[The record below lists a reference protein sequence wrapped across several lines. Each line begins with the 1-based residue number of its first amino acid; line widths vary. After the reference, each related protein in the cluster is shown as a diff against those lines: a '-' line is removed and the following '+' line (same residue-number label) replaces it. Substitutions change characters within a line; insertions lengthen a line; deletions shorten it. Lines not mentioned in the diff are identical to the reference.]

1 MKPSCPLCGGYTPVP
16 MVTRKEHR
24 EIDLDGIILMRE
36 IDLDGIILM
45 KPEHLTE
52 LIAMAEEKRTD
63 ELKETLEWF
72 LKINTNGLGGS

>member
-16 MVTRKEHR
+16 MVTRKEH
-24 EIDLDGIILMRE
+24 RE

>member
-1 MKPSCPLCGGYTPVP
+1 
-16 MVTRKEHR
+16 
-24 EIDLDGIILMRE
+24 
-36 IDLDGIILM
+36 M

-72 LKINTNGLGGS
+72 QRINASGT